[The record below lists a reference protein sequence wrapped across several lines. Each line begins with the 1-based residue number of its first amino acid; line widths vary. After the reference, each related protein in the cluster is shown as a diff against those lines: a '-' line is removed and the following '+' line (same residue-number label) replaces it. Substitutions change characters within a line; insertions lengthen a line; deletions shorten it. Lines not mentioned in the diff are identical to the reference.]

1 VGGSLR
7 RSCKSR
13 LINEVCRSIDT
24 DQSRC
29 RLRYKRAGGC
39 GRRRWRVIILKA
51 EAPKI
56 NPFDVSIIHFI
67 NQFAQRSWLFD
78 TSLYFISE
86 NALIKGGAITAL
98 FWWAW
103 FREGEGKTRRREFIV
118 SGLAMAFVSLFVARA
133 LALWLPFR
141 ERPLRVA
148 ALNFHLPI
156 GITDSN
162 LIHWS
167 SFPSDHAALFF
178 SLATSIYFISRRL
191 GLLAYC
197 HAFFIV
203 CLPRVYLGL
212 HFPTDILSGAL
223 LGIGIT
229 DLCLIKHLRT
239 AIARKPLAWSESAP
253 AYFYA
258 SFYLVLFL
266 IATNFDSLR
275 ETFVFAWGVITGSA
289 RPH

>member
-1 VGGSLR
+1 
-7 RSCKSR
+7 
-13 LINEVCRSIDT
+13 
-24 DQSRC
+24 
-29 RLRYKRAGGC
+29 
-39 GRRRWRVIILKA
+39 LKP
-51 EAPKI
+51 EACKI
-56 NPFDVSIIHFI
+56 NLFDAVIIHFL

-78 TSLYFISE
+78 KLISFISG
-86 NALIKGGAITAL
+86 NLLIKGGAITAL

-103 FREGEGKTRRREFIV
+103 FREGEEKTRHREFIV
-118 SGLAMAFVSLFVARA
+118 SGLAMAFVSLFVARM
-133 LALWLPFR
+133 LALFLPFR

-156 GITDSN
+156 GATGSDM
-162 LIHWS
+162 IHWS
-167 SFPSDHAALFF
+167 SFPSDHAALYF

-197 HAFFIV
+197 HALFIV

-229 DLCLIKHLRT
+229 DLCLVKGLRT
-239 AIARKPLAWSESAP
+239 AIARPALAWLESSP

-258 SFYLVLFL
+258 CFYLVIFL
-266 IATNFDSLR
+266 IATNFDPVR
-275 ETFVFAWGVITGSA
+275 ETFVFAWGAITGSHPP
-289 RPH
+289 R

>member
-1 VGGSLR
+1 MS
-7 RSCKSR
+7 SR
-13 LINEVCRSIDT
+13 
-24 DQSRC
+24 
-29 RLRYKRAGGC
+29 
-39 GRRRWRVIILKA
+39 GRGPFRVIISKA
-51 EAPKI
+51 EATEI
-56 NPFDVSIIHFI
+56 NPFDAGIIHFI

-78 TSLYFISE
+78 TSLNFISE
-86 NALIKGGAITAL
+86 NVLIKGGAITAL

-103 FREGEGKTRRREFIV
+103 FREGEEKSRHREFIV

-148 ALNFHLPI
+148 ALNFHLRI
-156 GITDSN
+156 GMADAN

-191 GLLAYC
+191 GFIAYC
-197 HAFFIV
+197 HAFFVV
-203 CLPRVYLGL
+203 CLPRVYMGL
-212 HFPTDILSGAL
+212 HFPTDILAGAL

-229 DLCLIKHLRT
+229 DLCLIKRLRT
-239 AIARKPLAWSESAP
+239 AIACIPLAWLESAP

-258 SFYLVLFL
+258 GFYLVLLL
-266 IATNFDSLR
+266 IATNFNSVR
-275 ETFVFAWGVITGSA
+275 EMFVFAWGVITGSA